1 MKWTQN
7 CFGKPHFSG
16 VVTSWETATVLQ
28 LFSFIGKDM
37 LSILEEGR
45 DGQDYIMW
53 AVPNRAVLV
62 HFGLEFPCCLWFLL
76 FMPYNFLPIDFDVH
90 ILNHDVYYPSHRA
103 SLVAQMVKTLP
114 AMQET
119 WVLSLSQEDPL
130 EKEMATHSSILAW
143 KTPWTEKPGGLPSM
157 GSQRVG
163 HNWVTNTWL

>member
-16 VVTSWETATVLQ
+16 IVTSWETATVLQ

-130 EKEMATHSSILAW
+130 EKEMATHSSIIVW
-143 KTPWTEKPGGLPSM
+143 RIPWTEEPSRLH
-157 GSQRVG
+157 SI
-163 HNWVTNTWL
+163 WL